1 MQCNCCVTVNRIR
14 LSAALASELN
24 DCLAGTRKLA
34 GKETQAGFAFP
45 MLQDLIRTVKSTP
58 VIQAQGQ
65 VVALEGLRIEASG
78 PRGALRLGALARIG
92 GPEGNLA
99 EIVGFR
105 DDYAILLLCEDGGN
119 VFPGAP
125 VFFQSQPAMLY
136 PDENWLGR
144 IVDPFGNPV
153 DAGPPLS
160 RGSYARPVEAPPP
173 PAHARTRIDEKLH
186 LGVRVMDLFTP
197 CGRGQRLGL
206 FAGSGVGKST
216 LMGMLA
222 KGADADVIVIGLVG
236 ERGRE
241 VREFVE
247 DALGAS
253 GLARSV
259 IVTAT
264 SDAPAPAR
272 RRAALS
278 AMAVAEYFRDRGKQ
292 VLCLLDSVTR
302 FAMAQREIGLAAG
315 EPPTTRGYT
324 PSVFAELPKL
334 LERAGP
340 GQVGQGGITGLF
352 TVLVDGDDH
361 NEPVAD
367 AVRGILDGHIVMS
380 RQIGERGRYPAVD
393 ILKSLSRLASQLQ
406 SPEESDLV
414 RSVRRLEATYADM
427 EELIRIGAYNAGAD
441 AETDRAIR
449 LHDGLSAFLTQS
461 ESDPTPPEGVFEGL
475 KAIYEASA

>member
-1 MQCNCCVTVNRIR
+1 
-14 LSAALASELN
+14 
-24 DCLAGTRKLA
+24 
-34 GKETQAGFAFP
+34 
-45 MLQDLIRTVKSTP
+45 MLQNLARDINRLAPIRSEGRVS
-58 VIQAQGQ
+58 G
-65 VVALEGLRIEASG
+65 LEGLRIEATG
-78 PRGALRLGALARIG
+78 PKLALQIGALARIG
-92 GPEGNLA
+92 SPDGLRAELVGFRGTDGVFLACEEGEGIYPGAPIYFEAEGNL
-99 EIVGFR
+99 
-105 DDYAILLLCEDGGN
+105 L
-119 VFPGAP
+119 FPAA
-125 VFFQSQPAMLY
+125 S
-136 PDENWLGR
+136 WLGR
-144 IVDPFGNPV
+144 IVDPFGRPMDGLGPV
-153 DAGPPLS
+153 S
-160 RGSYARPVEAPPP
+160 RGAYGKPVSASPP
-173 PAHARTRIDEKLH
+173 PAHNRSRVTDKLH

-222 KGADADVIVIGLVG
+222 QGADADVIVIGLIG

-247 DALGAS
+247 DALGPT

-259 IVTAT
+259 VVTAT

-272 RRAALS
+272 RRAAYAALT
-278 AMAVAEYFRDRGKQ
+278 VAEYFRDQGKQ

-340 GQVGQGGITGLF
+340 GPTGSGDITGLF

-380 RQIGERGRYPAVD
+380 RHIAERGRYPAVD
-393 ILKSLSRLASQLQ
+393 LLKSLSRLSSALHSK
-406 SPEESDLV
+406 EEADLI
-414 RSVRRLEATYADM
+414 RTVRRLVSAYTDM
-427 EELIRIGAYNAGAD
+427 EELIRIGAYSTGAD
-441 AETDRAIR
+441 PEVDRAVR
-449 LHDGLSAFLTQS
+449 LMEGLNIFLTQS
-461 ESDPTPPEGVFEGL
+461 EGDPTPPEGVYQGL
-475 KAIYEASA
+475 KAVFEASA

>member
-1 MQCNCCVTVNRIR
+1 
-14 LSAALASELN
+14 
-24 DCLAGTRKLA
+24 
-34 GKETQAGFAFP
+34 
-45 MLQDLIRTVKSTP
+45 MLQDLIRDVKRKP
-58 VIQAQGQ
+58 VIQAIGQ
-65 VVALEGLRIEASG
+65 IVALEGLRIEASG
-78 PRGALRLGALARIG
+78 PPSALRIGALARIG
-92 GPEGNLA
+92 GESGSLA

-105 DDYAILLLCEDGGN
+105 GDLAILLSCEENGN
-119 VFPGAP
+119 VYPGAP
-125 VFFQSQPAMLY
+125 VHFQTEPAVLY
-136 PDENWLGR
+136 PCESWLGR
-144 IVDPFGNPV
+144 IVDPFGEPM
-153 DAGPPLS
+153 DAGPALP
-160 RGSYARPVEAPPP
+160 RGPYAKPVENTPP
-173 PAHARTRIDEKLH
+173 PAHARTRIEERLH

-197 CGRGQRLGL
+197 CGQGQRLGL

-247 DALGAS
+247 DALGAD

-272 RRAALS
+272 KRAALS
-278 AMAVAEYFRDRGKQ
+278 AMAVAEYFRDQGKQ

-340 GQVGQGGITGLF
+340 GQKGTGAITGLF

-393 ILKSLSRLASQLQ
+393 ILKSLSRLQSQLQ
-406 SPEESDLV
+406 GPEETELV
-414 RSVRRLEATYADM
+414 RSVRRLVATYTDM
-427 EELIRIGAYNAGAD
+427 EELIRIGAYAAGAD
-441 AETDRAIR
+441 PETDRAIR
-449 LHDGLSAFLTQS
+449 LNDKLNDFLTQS
-461 ESDPTPPEGVFEGL
+461 RSDPTPPEAVIEAL
-475 KAIYEASA
+475 KALYDETA

>member
-1 MQCNCCVTVNRIR
+1 
-14 LSAALASELN
+14 
-24 DCLAGTRKLA
+24 
-34 GKETQAGFAFP
+34 
-45 MLQDLIRTVKSTP
+45 MLQDLIRTVKSVP
-58 VIQAQGQ
+58 VITARGQ
-65 VVALEGLRIEASG
+65 VVAMEGLRLEATG
-78 PRGALRLGALARIG
+78 PKSALRPGALARIG
-92 GPEGNLA
+92 SPEGRLA
-99 EIVGFR
+99 EVVGFR
-105 DDYAILLLCEDGGN
+105 GENAILLACDESG
-119 VFPGAP
+119 VVYPGAP
-125 VFFQSQPAMLY
+125 VYFQNEPAVLY
-136 PDENWLGR
+136 PSKHWLGR
-144 IVDPFGNPV
+144 IVDPFGDPV
-153 DAGPPLS
+153 DGGPALP
-160 RGSYARPVEAPPP
+160 RGPYARAIDAPPP
-173 PAHARTRIDEKLH
+173 PAHARTRVSECLH

-247 DALGAS
+247 DALGPE

-259 IVTAT
+259 VVTAT

-272 RRAALS
+272 KRAALS
-278 AMAVAEYFRDRGKQ
+278 ALAVAEHFRDDGKQ

-324 PSVFAELPKL
+324 PSVFAELPRL

-340 GQVGQGGITGLF
+340 GTAGKGAITGLF

-367 AVRGILDGHIVMS
+367 AVRGILDGHIVMD
-380 RQIGERGRYPAVD
+380 RHIAERGRYPAVD
-393 ILKSLSRLASQLQ
+393 ILKSLSRLASSLH
-406 SPEESDLV
+406 SPEQKDLV
-414 RSVRRLEATYADM
+414 REVRKLVSTYTDM

-441 AETDRAIR
+441 PETDRAIR
-449 LHDGLSAFLTQS
+449 LHEGLSEFLTQS
-461 ESDPTPPEGVFEGL
+461 EADPNPPELVFDAL
-475 KAIYEASA
+475 RSIYDASAA

>member
-1 MQCNCCVTVNRIR
+1 
-14 LSAALASELN
+14 
-24 DCLAGTRKLA
+24 
-34 GKETQAGFAFP
+34 
-45 MLQDLIRTVKSTP
+45 MLQDIIRDVKRMPLIAAEGR
-58 VIQAQGQ
+58 I
-65 VVALEGLRIEASG
+65 VALEGLRIEASG
-78 PRGALRLGALARIG
+78 PPVALRIGTIARIG
-92 GPEGNLA
+92 AKDGPRA
-99 EIVGFR
+99 EIVGFNGEL
-105 DDYAILLLCEDGGN
+105 AILLACENEGEMY
-119 VFPGAP
+119 PGAP
-125 VFFQSQPAMLY
+125 VYFEADAGALHPCES
-136 PDENWLGR
+136 WLGR
-144 IVDPFGNPV
+144 IVDAFGEPM
-153 DAGPPLS
+153 DGGAHLPRGP
-160 RGSYARPVEAPPP
+160 YAKSVLAPPP
-173 PAHARTRIDEKLH
+173 PAHDRSRVTERLH

-222 KGADADVIVIGLVG
+222 QGADADIIVIGLIG

-259 IVTAT
+259 VVTAT

-272 RRAALS
+272 RRAAYAALT
-278 AMAVAEYFRDRGKQ
+278 VAEYFRDQGRQ

-340 GQVGQGGITGLF
+340 GRQGSGDITGLF

-380 RQIGERGRYPAVD
+380 RHIAERGRYPAVD
-393 ILKSLSRLASQLQ
+393 LLKSLSRLNGALQ
-406 SPEESDLV
+406 GPDEAELV
-414 RSVRRLEATYADM
+414 RNVRRLVSAYSDM
-427 EELIRIGAYNAGAD
+427 EELIRIGAYSTGAD
-441 AETDRAIR
+441 AEVDRSIR
-449 LHDGLSAFLTQS
+449 LMDGLNEFLGQR
-461 ESDPTPPEGVFEGL
+461 ESDPTPPEAVIEGL
-475 KAIYEASA
+475 RAVYEGSA

>member
-1 MQCNCCVTVNRIR
+1 
-14 LSAALASELN
+14 
-24 DCLAGTRKLA
+24 
-34 GKETQAGFAFP
+34 
-45 MLQDLIRTVKSTP
+45 MLQDLIRDVKRKP
-58 VIQAQGQ
+58 VIQAIGQ
-65 VVALEGLRIEASG
+65 IVALEGLRIEASG
-78 PRGALRLGALARIG
+78 PPSALRIGALARIG
-92 GPEGNLA
+92 GESGSLA

-105 DDYAILLLCEDGGN
+105 GDLAILLSCEENGN
-119 VFPGAP
+119 VYPGAP
-125 VFFQSQPAMLY
+125 VHFQTEPAVLY
-136 PDENWLGR
+136 PCESWLGR
-144 IVDPFGNPV
+144 IVDPFGEPM
-153 DAGPPLS
+153 DAGPALP
-160 RGSYARPVEAPPP
+160 RGPYAKPVENTPP
-173 PAHARTRIDEKLH
+173 PAHARTRIEERLH

-197 CGRGQRLGL
+197 CGQGQRLGL

-247 DALGAS
+247 DALGAD

-272 RRAALS
+272 KRAALS
-278 AMAVAEYFRDRGKQ
+278 AMAVAEYFRDQGKQ

-334 LERAGP
+334 LETRGTRAR
-340 GQVGQGGITGLF
+340 QGTGAITGLF

-393 ILKSLSRLASQLQ
+393 ILKSLSTAAEPAAGAGGDRAGALGPPSGR
-406 SPEESDLV
+406 DLY
-414 RSVRRLEATYADM
+414 TDM
-427 EELIRIGAYNAGAD
+427 EELIRIGAYAAGAD
-441 AETDRAIR
+441 PETDRAIR
-449 LHDGLSAFLTQS
+449 LNDKLNDFLTQS
-461 ESDPTPPEGVFEGL
+461 RSDPTPPEAVIEAL
-475 KAIYEASA
+475 KALYDETA

>member
-1 MQCNCCVTVNRIR
+1 
-14 LSAALASELN
+14 
-24 DCLAGTRKLA
+24 
-34 GKETQAGFAFP
+34 
-45 MLQDLIRTVKSTP
+45 MLQDLIRTVKSVP
-58 VIQAQGQ
+58 VVEAKGQ
-65 VVALEGLRIEASG
+65 VVALEGLRLEASG
-78 PRGALRLGALARIG
+78 PRTALRIGALARIG
-92 GPEGNLA
+92 APDGRLA

-105 DDYAILLLCEDGGN
+105 GELAILLSCEESGD
-119 VFPGAP
+119 VYPGAP
-125 VFFQSQPAMLY
+125 VYFQSQPAVLY
-136 PDENWLGR
+136 PSEHWLGR
-144 IVDPFGNPV
+144 IVDPFGKPM
-153 DAGPPLS
+153 DDGPPLPQ
-160 RGSYARPVEAPPP
+160 GSAPRPVEAPPP
-173 PAHARTRIDEKLH
+173 PAHARTRVEECLH

-278 AMAVAEYFRDRGKQ
+278 AMAVAEYFRDRGQQ

-340 GQVGQGGITGLF
+340 GARGQGAITGLF

-367 AVRGILDGHIVMS
+367 AVRGILDGHIVMD
-380 RQIGERGRYPAVD
+380 RKIGERGRYPAVD
-393 ILKSLSRLASQLQ
+393 VLKSLSRLATQLH
-406 SPEESDLV
+406 SPEQTELV
-414 RSVRRLEATYADM
+414 RAVRRLEATYTNM

-441 AETDRAIR
+441 PETDRAIR
-449 LHDGLSAFLTQS
+449 MHEGLSLFLTQS
-461 ESDPTPPEGVFEGL
+461 ESDPTSPEAVFDAL
-475 KAIYEASA
+475 QQIYDGSA

>member
-1 MQCNCCVTVNRIR
+1 
-14 LSAALASELN
+14 
-24 DCLAGTRKLA
+24 
-34 GKETQAGFAFP
+34 
-45 MLQDLIRTVKSTP
+45 MLQDLIREVKRAP
-58 VIQAQGQ
+58 VVQMSGR
-65 VVALEGLRIEASG
+65 VEALEGLRIEASG
-78 PRGALRLGALARIG
+78 PRSALRLGALAHIG
-92 GPEGNLA
+92 DPHGPLA

-105 DDYAILLLCEDGGN
+105 GDLAILLACEDSHA
-119 VFPGAP
+119 VYPGAK
-125 VFFQSQPAMLY
+125 VFFQSEPSVLY
-136 PDENWLGR
+136 PSEHWLGR
-144 IVDPFGNPV
+144 VVDPFGKPMDGGPV
-153 DAGPPLS
+153 LP
-160 RGSYARPVEAPPP
+160 RGSYAKPVDAPPP
-173 PAHARTRIDEKLH
+173 SAHMRTRIEERLH

-247 DALGAS
+247 DALGAD

-272 RRAALS
+272 KRAAMS
-278 AMAVAEYFRDRGKQ
+278 AMAVAEYFRDTGKQ

-340 GQVGQGGITGLF
+340 GPKGTGAITGLF

-393 ILKSLSRLASQLQ
+393 VLKSLSRLASQLQ
-406 SPEESDLV
+406 APEEAELV
-414 RSVRRLEATYADM
+414 TNVRRLVATYTDM
-427 EELIRIGAYNAGAD
+427 EELIRIGAYAPGAD
-441 AETDRAIR
+441 KQTDRAIR
-449 LHDGLSAFLTQS
+449 LNEGLDEFLTQS
-461 ESDPTPPEGVFEGL
+461 YSDPTAPDAVFDAL
-475 KAIYEASA
+475 RQIYEASA

>member
-1 MQCNCCVTVNRIR
+1 
-14 LSAALASELN
+14 
-24 DCLAGTRKLA
+24 
-34 GKETQAGFAFP
+34 
-45 MLQDLIRTVKSTP
+45 MLQDLIRDVKRLP
-58 VIQAQGQ
+58 RVRAEGR
-65 VVALEGLRIEASG
+65 VVGLEGLRIEVSG
-78 PRGALRLGALARIG
+78 PPSALRIGAMARIG
-92 GPEGNLA
+92 GPEGPRA
-99 EIVGFR
+99 EVVGFKG
-105 DDYAILLLCEDGGN
+105 DHGILLTCEDEGDIY
-119 VFPGAP
+119 PGARVSFDTDAGLLFP
-125 VFFQSQPAMLY
+125 SPS
-136 PDENWLGR
+136 WLGR
-144 IVDPFGNPV
+144 VVSPFGEPM
-153 DAGPPLS
+153 DGGAPLV
-160 RGSYARPVEAPPP
+160 RGSYGKPVLASPP
-173 PAHARTRIDEKLH
+173 PAHARNRVTKRLH

-197 CGRGQRLGL
+197 CGEGQRLGL

-222 KGADADVIVIGLVG
+222 QGADADVIVIGLVG

-247 DALGAS
+247 DSLGAA

-259 IVTAT
+259 VVTAT

-272 RRAALS
+272 RRAAYA
-278 AMAVAEYFRDRGKQ
+278 AMTVAEYFRDQGKQ

-340 GQVGQGGITGLF
+340 GSISTGDITGLF

-380 RQIGERGRYPAVD
+380 RQIAERGRYPAVD
-393 ILKSLSRLASQLQ
+393 LLKSLSRLNVVLQ
-406 SPEESDLV
+406 SEEEGELI
-414 RSVRRLEATYADM
+414 RQVRRLVATYTDM
-427 EELIRIGAYNAGAD
+427 EELIRIGAYSNGAD
-441 AETDRAIR
+441 RDVDRAIR
-449 LHDGLSAFLTQS
+449 MMDGLNLFLTQKQG
-461 ESDPTPPEGVFEGL
+461 DPTPMTSVVSGLRAVYEG
-475 KAIYEASA
+475 SA

>member
-1 MQCNCCVTVNRIR
+1 
-14 LSAALASELN
+14 
-24 DCLAGTRKLA
+24 
-34 GKETQAGFAFP
+34 
-45 MLQDLIRTVKSTP
+45 MLQDLIRSVKSVP
-58 VIQAQGQ
+58 VVEAHGH
-65 VVALEGLRIEASG
+65 VVALEGLRLEASG
-78 PRGALRLGALARIG
+78 PPGALQIGAMAQIG
-92 GPEGNLA
+92 GENGRLA

-105 DDYAILLLCEDGGN
+105 GDLAILLSCDEHGS
-119 VFPGAP
+119 VYPGAP
-125 VFFQSQPAMLY
+125 VRFLSEPARLY
-136 PDENWLGR
+136 PNEYWLGR
-144 IVDPFGNPV
+144 IVDPFGNPM
-153 DAGPPLS
+153 DGGLPLPT
-160 RGSYARPVEAPPP
+160 GSVGRSIESPPP
-173 PAHARTRIDEKLH
+173 SAHARSRIEEKLH

-247 DALGAS
+247 DALGPS

-259 IVTAT
+259 VVTAT

-272 RRAALS
+272 KRAALA
-278 AMAVAEYFRDRGKQ
+278 AMTVAEHFRDQGKQ

-340 GQVGQGGITGLF
+340 GTHGSGAITGLF

-380 RQIGERGRYPAVD
+380 RQIAERGRYPAVD
-393 ILKSLSRLASQLQ
+393 VLKSLSRLSSHLQ
-406 SPEESDLV
+406 GPEEAELV
-414 RSVRRLEATYADM
+414 RQVRRLEAIYADM
-427 EELIRIGAYNAGAD
+427 EELIRIGAYNSGAD
-441 AETDRAIR
+441 AQTDRAIR
-449 LHDGLSAFLTQS
+449 LHDGLSEFLTQS
-461 ESDPTPPEGVFEGL
+461 ESDPTAPDTVL
-475 KAIYEASA
+475 NALSQIYEASA

>member
-1 MQCNCCVTVNRIR
+1 
-14 LSAALASELN
+14 
-24 DCLAGTRKLA
+24 
-34 GKETQAGFAFP
+34 
-45 MLQDLIRTVKSTP
+45 MLQEMIRQIKRAPTVTAEGE
-58 VIQAQGQ
+58 I
-65 VVALEGLRIEASG
+65 VALEGLRLEATG
-78 PRGALRLGALARIG
+78 PRSSLRIGAIARIG
-92 GPEGNLA
+92 TIDGARA
-99 EIVGFR
+99 EIVGFKGER
-105 DDYAILLLCEDGGN
+105 AILLLCETSQEIYPGIA
-119 VFPGAP
+119 VFYEAG
-125 VFFQSQPAMLY
+125 VSYLY
-136 PDENWLGR
+136 PSSAWLGR
-144 IVDPFGNPV
+144 IVDPFGNPM
-153 DAGPPLS
+153 DGREILPKGP
-160 RGSYARPVEAPPP
+160 YAKPIEVPPP
-173 PAHARTRIDEKLH
+173 PAHGRTRVDERLH

-222 KGADADVIVIGLVG
+222 QGADADVIVIGLIG

-272 RRAALS
+272 RRAAYA
-278 AMAVAEYFRDRGKQ
+278 AMTVAEYFRDQGKQ

-340 GQVGQGGITGLF
+340 GVHGTGAITGLF

-380 RQIGERGRYPAVD
+380 RHIAERGRYPAVD
-393 ILKSLSRLASQLQ
+393 LLKSLSRLSSALQ
-406 SPEESDLV
+406 GPEEAELI
-414 RSVRRLEATYADM
+414 RNVRRLVSTYTDM
-427 EELIRIGAYNAGAD
+427 EELIRIGAYAAGSD
-441 AETDRAIR
+441 PDVDRAVR
-449 LHDGLSAFLTQS
+449 LNDKLNTFLTQNVG
-461 ESDPTPPEGVFEGL
+461 DPTPPEAVLQALREL
-475 KAIYEASA
+475 YAEAA

>member
-1 MQCNCCVTVNRIR
+1 
-14 LSAALASELN
+14 
-24 DCLAGTRKLA
+24 
-34 GKETQAGFAFP
+34 
-45 MLQDLIRTVKSTP
+45 MLQDLIRDVKRASA
-58 VIQAQGQ
+58 IQLTGR
-65 VVALEGLRIEASG
+65 VEALEGLRIEASG
-78 PRGALRLGALARIG
+78 PRTALRIGALAHIG
-92 GPEGNLA
+92 APNGPLA

-105 DDYAILLLCEDGGN
+105 GELAVLLACEESQA
-119 VFPGAP
+119 VYPGAK
-125 VFFQSQPAMLY
+125 VFIQTEPAVLY
-136 PDENWLGR
+136 PSDKWLGR
-144 IVDPFGNPV
+144 VVDPFGLPMDGGPELPHGPYAKPV
-153 DAGPPLS
+153 DA
-160 RGSYARPVEAPPP
+160 PPP
-173 PAHARTRIDEKLH
+173 SAHTRSRIEERLH

-197 CGRGQRLGL
+197 CGQGQRLGL

-222 KGADADVIVIGLVG
+222 KGADADVIVIGLIG

-247 DALGAS
+247 DALGPE

-272 RRAALS
+272 KRAAMS
-278 AMAVAEYFRDRGKQ
+278 ALAVAEYFRDQGRQ

-340 GQVGQGGITGLF
+340 GKQGSGAITGLF

-380 RQIGERGRYPAVD
+380 RHIGERGRYPAVD
-393 ILKSLSRLASQLQ
+393 ILKSLSRLASQLHG
-406 SPEESDLV
+406 PDEAELV
-414 RSVRRLEATYADM
+414 RNVRRLISTYSDM
-427 EELIRIGAYNAGAD
+427 EELIRIGAYAPGAD
-441 AETDRAIR
+441 PETDRAIR
-449 LHDGLSAFLTQS
+449 LNEGLNEFLTQS
-461 ESDPTPPEGVFEGL
+461 QSDPTAPDAVFDAL
-475 KAIYEASA
+475 RQIYDASA

>member
-1 MQCNCCVTVNRIR
+1 
-14 LSAALASELN
+14 
-24 DCLAGTRKLA
+24 
-34 GKETQAGFAFP
+34 
-45 MLQDLIRTVKSTP
+45 MLQDLIRDVKRLPRISAEGK
-58 VIQAQGQ
+58 I
-65 VVALEGLRIEASG
+65 VALEGLRIEASG
-78 PRGALRLGALARIG
+78 PAVSLKVGALARIG
-92 GPEGNLA
+92 SSHGARA
-99 EIVGFR
+99 EIVGFNG
-105 DDYAILLLCEDGGN
+105 DLAILLACETSDDIY
-119 VFPGAP
+119 PGAP
-125 VFFQSQPAMLY
+125 VFFEAGAGYLNPC
-136 PDENWLGR
+136 EGWLGR
-144 IVDPFGNPV
+144 IVDPFGDPM
-153 DAGPPLS
+153 DGGDKLPRGP
-160 RGSYARPVEAPPP
+160 YAKSVQAAPP
-173 PAHARTRIDEKLH
+173 PAHNRSRVDQRLH

-197 CGRGQRLGL
+197 CGKGQRLGL

-222 KGADADVIVIGLVG
+222 QGADADVIVIGLIG

-247 DALGAS
+247 DALGPS

-259 IVTAT
+259 VVTAT

-272 RRAALS
+272 RRAAYAALT
-278 AMAVAEYFRDRGKQ
+278 VAEYFRDQGKQ

-340 GQVGQGGITGLF
+340 GQPGQGDITGLF

-380 RQIGERGRYPAVD
+380 RHIAERGRYPAVD
-393 ILKSLSRLASQLQ
+393 LLKSLSRLNSVLQ
-406 SPEESDLV
+406 GPDEAALV
-414 RSVRRLEATYADM
+414 REVRRLVSAYTDM
-427 EELIRIGAYNAGAD
+427 EELIRIGAYSTGAD
-441 AETDRAIR
+441 ADVDLAVR
-449 LHDGLSAFLTQS
+449 LMDGLNIFLGQS
-461 ESDPTPPEGVFEGL
+461 ESDPTAPEAVIEGL
-475 KAIYEASA
+475 KAVYEGSA

>member
-1 MQCNCCVTVNRIR
+1 
-14 LSAALASELN
+14 
-24 DCLAGTRKLA
+24 
-34 GKETQAGFAFP
+34 
-45 MLQDLIRTVKSTP
+45 MLQDLIRDVRSVP
-58 VIQAQGQ
+58 RIEASGR
-65 VVALEGLRIEASG
+65 VVALEGLRLEASG
-78 PRGALRLGALARIG
+78 PRGALRLGTLANIG
-92 GPEGNLA
+92 SPDGQLA

-105 DDYAILLLCEDGGN
+105 DDLAILLCCEDGGD
-119 VFPGAP
+119 VYPGAK
-125 VFFQSQPAMLY
+125 VFFHSQPALIF
-136 PDENWLGR
+136 PNDRWLGR
-144 IVDPFGNPV
+144 IVDPFGKAM
-153 DAGPPLS
+153 DGGPEMP
-160 RGSYARPVEAPPP
+160 RWPYGKPVEAPPP
-173 PAHARTRIDEKLH
+173 SAHARTRIDERLH

-259 IVTAT
+259 VVTAT

-272 RRAALS
+272 KRAALS
-278 AMAVAEYFRDRGKQ
+278 AMAVAEYFRDQGKQ

-340 GQVGQGGITGLF
+340 GLAGTGAITGLF

-393 ILKSLSRLASQLQ
+393 ILKSLSRLASHLQ
-406 SPEESDLV
+406 GEDEAALV
-414 RSVRRLEATYADM
+414 RDVRRLEAIYADM
-427 EELIRIGAYNAGAD
+427 EELIRIGAYTSGAD
-441 AETDRAIR
+441 ATTDRAIR
-449 LHDGLSAFLTQS
+449 LHEGLSEFLTQS
-461 ESDPTPPEGVFEGL
+461 DTDLTSPDAVVDGL
-475 KAIYEASA
+475 RSIYEASA